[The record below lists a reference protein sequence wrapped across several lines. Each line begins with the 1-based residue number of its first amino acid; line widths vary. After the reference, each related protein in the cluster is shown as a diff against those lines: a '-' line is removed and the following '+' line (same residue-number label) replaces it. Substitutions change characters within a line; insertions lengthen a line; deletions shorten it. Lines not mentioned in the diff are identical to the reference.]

1 MAASRGSTALVQL
14 LLERGA
20 NTEAKNEEDGFTPLH
35 YASWSGHVDC
45 ARLLLERGA
54 DKNARNEVRT
64 HAPPPRR
71 CVA

>member
-1 MAASRGSTALVQL
+1 VPESAESRRAQ
-14 LLERGA
+14 
-20 NTEAKNEEDGFTPLH
+20 DGWTPLH

-54 DKNARNEVRT
+54 DKNAKNEVRT

-71 CVA
+71 AALRA